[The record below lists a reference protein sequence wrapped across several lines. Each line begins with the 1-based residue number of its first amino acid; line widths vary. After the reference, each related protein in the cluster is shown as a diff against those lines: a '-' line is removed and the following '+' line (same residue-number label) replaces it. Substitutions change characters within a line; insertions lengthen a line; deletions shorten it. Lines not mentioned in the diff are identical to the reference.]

1 MSPKEI
7 SRKLGEIRKE
17 LDERGVAAIY
27 LFGSTVRGDAKESS
41 DIDLLVDF
49 RPGARKSL
57 FALIGLQHLLEDHLG
72 RKVDMVPRDS
82 IHPALKEGILAECKH
97 VA

>member
-1 MSPKEI
+1 MSPNEI
-7 SRKLGEIRKE
+7 SRKLGEIREE
-17 LDERGVAAIY
+17 LDRRGVAAIY
-27 LFGSTVRGDAKESS
+27 LFGSVARGEAGETS
-41 DIDLLVDF
+41 DIDLVVDF

-57 FALIGLQHLLEDHLG
+57 FAIARLRRLLEEHLG

-82 IHPALKEGILAECKH
+82 IHPALKETILSECKH